1 MQLVAHATQS
11 SAVEAYAGN
20 VLIDACGPILSQA
33 EILRR
38 LIYLPPVPAN
48 VDATPIHI
56 RKHLLADILRMHIPT
71 SEGLALAE
79 SIGFMIR
86 QGYVHRNPASSATWQ
101 RIYAP
106 GATDSSHSA
115 VQLGSTVVGLSGV
128 GKSTA
133 VERALALFPQ
143 VVIHESFP
151 RLANPVRQLVW
162 LKVDVPQSGKIREL
176 VENMAIATDSALG
189 TNYAEE
195 LLSSSVKS
203 GGTLANLWLGK
214 VFCHFPGLLVLD
226 EIQNLFK
233 IERKA
238 VREAAARAKVIKR
251 PELRVADDEALKLIL
266 NLTNTT
272 KIPVLACGTPDGIDA
287 LGARMSTIQRLV
299 TAGCHRIPHA
309 VSVDD
314 DFFRNR
320 LFPQL
325 CKYQW
330 QVDPLE
336 PSDEFRHLLH
346 VLSGGI
352 FRICMALWIH
362 AHRRSFERGG
372 SQLALEDFRY
382 AAVNSLAP
390 LQPAVKA
397 ILSGDP
403 RLQLQ
408 YEDLLPAKFGYW

>member
-1 MQLVAHATQS
+1 MQLVAGTAKVS
-11 SAVEAYAGN
+11 EVEAYTGN
-20 VLIDACGPILSQA
+20 ILIDACGPILSPA
-33 EILRR
+33 EILRQMV
-38 LIYLPPVPAN
+38 YLPPLPKDI
-48 VDATPIHI
+48 DATPIHI
-56 RKHLLADILRMHIPT
+56 RKHQLADILRIHIPT
-71 SEGLALAE
+71 SAGLELAE
-79 SIGFMIR
+79 NIGFMIR
-86 QGYVHRNPASSATWQ
+86 QGYVHRNPVNPPTWQ

-106 GATDSSHSA
+106 GATDTSHAA

-143 VVIHESFP
+143 VVTHDTFP
-151 RLANPVRQLVW
+151 KLANPVRQLLW
-162 LKVDVPQSGKIREL
+162 LKVDVPRSGKISEL
-176 VENMAIATDSALG
+176 VENLAIATDSALG
-189 TNYAEE
+189 TNYADQ
-195 LLSSSVKS
+195 LLSNSNKR
-203 GGTLANLWLGK
+203 GGTLANQWLQMI
-214 VFCHFPGLLVLD
+214 FCHFPGLLILD

-238 VREAAARAKVIKR
+238 VREAAARRRVAQR
-251 PELRVADDEALKLIL
+251 PALRVADDEALKLIL

-272 KIPVLACGTPDGIDA
+272 KIPVLACGTPDGVEA
-287 LGARMSTIQRLV
+287 LGSRMSTIQRLV
-299 TAGCHRIPHA
+299 TAGFHRIPHA
-309 VSVDD
+309 LSVED
-314 DFFRNR
+314 DFFRSR

-330 QVDPLE
+330 QPDPLE
-336 PSDEFRHLLH
+336 PSDELRHLLH
-346 VLSGGI
+346 ELSGGI

-372 SQLALEDFRY
+372 RQLLLDDFRY
-382 AAVNSLAP
+382 AAANALAP

-408 YEDLLPAKFGYW
+408 YEDLLPTKFAYW

>member
-1 MQLVAHATQS
+1 MQSLIGVVKPSEVA
-11 SAVEAYAGN
+11 AYSGN
-20 VLIDACGPILSQA
+20 VLIDACGPILSPA
-33 EILRR
+33 EALRQM
-38 LIYLPPVPAN
+38 LYLPPLPK
-48 VDATPIHI
+48 DIDTTPIHI
-56 RKHLLADILRMHIPT
+56 RKHQLADILRIHIPT
-71 SEGLALAE
+71 SAGLDLAE

-86 QGYVHRNPASSATWQ
+86 QGYVHRNPVNPSTWQ

-106 GATDSSHSA
+106 GAADSSLAA

-143 VVIHESFP
+143 VVTHERFP
-151 RLANPVRQLVW
+151 GLMGPVHQLLW
-162 LKVDVPQSGKIREL
+162 LKVDVPQSGKIKEL
-176 VENMAIATDSALG
+176 VENFAIATDSALG
-189 TNYAEE
+189 TDYA
-195 LLSSSVKS
+195 SQVMSGSKKS
-203 GGTLANLWLGK
+203 GGTLANQWLQK

-238 VREAAARAKVIKR
+238 VREAAARRRVAQR
-251 PELRVADDEALKLIL
+251 PTLRVSDDEALKLIL
-266 NLTNTT
+266 TLNNTT
-272 KIPVLACGTPDGIDA
+272 KIPMLASGTPDGIEA
-287 LGARMSTIQRLV
+287 LGSRMSTIQRLV
-299 TAGCHRIPHA
+299 TAGFHRIPHA
-309 VSVDD
+309 VSAED

-330 QVDPLE
+330 QPDQLKPT
-336 PSDEFRHLLH
+336 DELRHLLYE
-346 VLSGGI
+346 LSGGI

-372 SQLALEDFRY
+372 CQLSLEDFRY
-382 AAVNSLAP
+382 AAAYSLAP

-403 RLQLQ
+403 RQLLQ
-408 YEDLLPAKFGYW
+408 YEDLLPEKFAYW